1 MNLRGL
7 SSKYHIDSAFFVL
20 ESILSINSEPKILIY
35 NQKMSTDKLIIALAI
50 LAALLGLTF
59 IATEESSNLSVG
71 KVPDTVPYV
80 DVQSYAGVWYEQAVI
95 PYYFE
100 RGCTKTKATYSLN
113 KDGTIRVDNSCV
125 RNG

>member
-50 LAALLGLTF
+50 LAALLGLNF

>member
-1 MNLRGL
+1 
-7 SSKYHIDSAFFVL
+7 
-20 ESILSINSEPKILIY
+20 
-35 NQKMSTDKLIIALAI
+35 MSTDKLIIALAI